1 MISYQNFL
9 KEKDS
14 LSFEVCTNYFQDL
27 IIAVNQTDE
36 DSLLYWNDFISASVD
51 YSQARGEWLLL
62 SREEKHAKDDMRTT
76 KHNKFIYTLKIFIA
90 YSKQKGYD
98 FPWFES
104 IKENRKQ
111 LGDLACYISYIYAV
125 NAR

>member
-27 IIAVNQTDE
+27 ITAVNQTDE

-62 SREEKHAKDDMRTT
+62 SREEKHVKDDMRTT
-76 KHNKFIYTLKIFIA
+76 KHNKVIYTLKIFIA

-104 IKENRKQ
+104 IKDNRKQ

>member
-9 KEKDS
+9 KAKDS

>member
-62 SREEKHAKDDMRTT
+62 SREEKHVKDDMRTT

-104 IKENRKQ
+104 IKDNRKQ

>member
-76 KHNKFIYTLKIFIA
+76 KHNKVIYTLKIYIA
-90 YSKQKGYD
+90 YSKQRGNV
-98 FPWFES
+98 FPWFEE
-104 IKENRKQ
+104 IKDNRKQ
-111 LGDLACYISYIYAV
+111 LGDLACYVSYVYAI